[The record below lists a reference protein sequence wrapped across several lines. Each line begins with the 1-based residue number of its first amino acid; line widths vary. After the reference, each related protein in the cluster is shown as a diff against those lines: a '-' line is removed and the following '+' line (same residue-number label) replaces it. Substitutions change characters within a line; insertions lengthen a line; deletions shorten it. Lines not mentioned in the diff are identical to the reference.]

1 MHHAT
6 TSSTT
11 TSNNTNPRRPAP
23 AVASSP
29 GSNLLFRNRRL
40 GLAAGLATCAAAALA
55 VRYKRAAMSR
65 NDLAQRDAGT
75 FYVSVDRSGGGI

>member
-29 GSNLLFRNRRL
+29 GSNLLLNRRL